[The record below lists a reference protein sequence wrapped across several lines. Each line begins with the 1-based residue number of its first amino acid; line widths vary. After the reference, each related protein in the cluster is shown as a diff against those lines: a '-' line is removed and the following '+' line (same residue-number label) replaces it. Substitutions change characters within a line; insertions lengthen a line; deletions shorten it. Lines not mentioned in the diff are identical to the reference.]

1 MNFDEYETLP
11 SSNVIDH
18 MMAGAIAGIMEH
30 CVMYPLD
37 SVKVSVLINHVYVYL
52 ESISL
57 HIFGNNENSLIRH
70 IYKMS
75 YCTLN
80 VKNNDREILVI
91 IEPKI
96 THKSDLAFKICLYI
110 SNYH

>member
-37 SVKVSVLINHVYVYL
+37 SVKVSVLINRINVYL
-52 ESISL
+52 ESLSVYI
-57 HIFGNNENSLIRH
+57 IGNNENTTITSSVL
-70 IYKMS
+70 Y
-75 YCTLN
+75 Y
-80 VKNNDREILVI
+80 VK
-91 IEPKI
+91 
-96 THKSDLAFKICLYI
+96 
-110 SNYH
+110 